1 MAHHDYRRPTLP
13 GAVPQET
20 YERTATPVFLVN
32 QDGSARRRDDTDDT
46 GAQQRRAQGQ
56 DANGGD
62 HFWRCWGDQRGP
74 GAQFRTEVLGKL
86 DALTKRSW
94 YQAGGAAVVGLI
106 AMAFLASWLS
116 GKFAATERNSVKR
129 EDVVAAVQK
138 SADMA
143 VAKQADDFTLLKK
156 QLEQASAD
164 TAPLPVPMTT
174 KARR

>member
-1 MAHHDYRRPTLP
+1 ML
-13 GAVPQET
+13 
-20 YERTATPVFLVN
+20 
-32 QDGSARRRDDTDDT
+32 
-46 GAQQRRAQGQ
+46 
-56 DANGGD
+56 
-62 HFWRCWGDQRGP
+62 GDQRGP